1 MNEVG
6 FGGWSGAVKG
16 RGRRVTKGVGGAQ
29 RAVTHRT
36 RAACMHGLATA
47 AAFGLVAFFPCTI
60 YTVAT
65 TVRSELVSLYVR
77 GRFMIIFQ
85 GGDTNK
91 NVYEK

>member
-1 MNEVG
+1 MIEVG

-60 YTVAT
+60 PI
-65 TVRSELVSLYVR
+65 
-77 GRFMIIFQ
+77 RFMIIFQ